1 MPFLA
6 RFFHIT
12 FFLISSWINHAQ
24 DIPSSQLI
32 ISQRISK
39 GSLEQNTHFFLILP
53 FNVPYLLCGRH
64 HLQCSLLIPGG
75 RRCPCSWPN
84 FVPLEESSDSA
95 WWSLRTREER
105 ESRPKGKGGH
115 PWGVEV
121 FTTPPF
127 VLYFHFPWLIAG
139 ESESRVCLFCNLL
152 RVFVNI
158 FVSH

>member
-1 MPFLA
+1 MNSKDEFMQGTNLFLVPV
-6 RFFHIT
+6 RGVG
-12 FFLISSWINHAQ
+12 LWEQISGVVT
-24 DIPSSQLI
+24 IPSQHL
-32 ISQRISK
+32 
-39 GSLEQNTHFFLILP
+39 SLGQD
-53 FNVPYLLCGRH
+53 LCGRQ
-64 HLQCSLLIPGG
+64 LQCSLLYSGG

-95 WWSLRTREER
+95 WGSLRTKEER